1 MADEDVAGRV
11 VYVVDADISGVA
23 AGMQA
28 AQQQVKQAA
37 QTITADT
44 QKIETAYDKLG
55 ETVAESS
62 KENEKAAESAK
73 KLGAETDKLGESQKK
88 NAENTDKTAQYTK
101 KLNERSEEAAK
112 IQKKLNEDIDNV
124 NRSLEKDAK
133 SSELLTQKKKLL
145 NKAVA
150 ETSNRL
156 QELKTQQS
164 EVSRAYLNNE
174 LPEEEYR
181 DFQREIIVTEQALR
195 SYQEQLD
202 DVGKSHVDAAETLE
216 NFKDELAEN
225 AKTLAA
231 IGGTVVA
238 AVTAVGTKAITV
250 ANDID
255 KSAKKISSASGEG
268 AASVEKFENVLK
280 NVYSDNFGDSF
291 EGIADDVSKITQ
303 NLGEMNEQTLTD
315 ITERAYTLLDVFDF
329 GVDES
334 SRAAK
339 AMVQNFGI
347 SAEKAFDYITTGA
360 QNGLNYSGELLD
372 NISEYSVQ
380 FAKLGLS
387 ADDMFQIFEQG
398 AANGAWNLDKIGDAI
413 KEIAIRMVDGS
424 KTTQEGFEAIGM
436 DAETTAARIAQG
448 SETAREAFIEVMN
461 ALAGMDDPIAQN
473 EAGVNLLG
481 TMWEDLGATAVE
493 ALAGISDEAYDC
505 SGALDEIMKTNYNDL
520 GNSFEALGRQVELAL
535 EPLGEELIPLIT
547 EFVED
552 IGADLKAELPEIVS
566 EFSGLF
572 ELIVGGVKILWELRD
587 VVEAGVVAF
596 GTFKAACAIGNIINA
611 TVKAVQSFTSA
622 TKSAEAAQAAFN
634 AVGAANPYVLIASLI
649 AGVVSAVVSFISTA
663 ETATDRME
671 RMHEEAKQ
679 LISDAEEYQEK
690 SEGLKD
696 VSDRYMDIYLSEKS
710 AEEKGKEL
718 KNLQD
723 ELIDQYG
730 AQAAGIDLVNG
741 EYAEQLGLIDQLI
754 TKNKELAV
762 ANAQSALA
770 TVEEA
775 EKELVGTGI
784 NNDYRGKNRAQIT
797 SFIKGLD
804 SFEKV
809 DFWSSEYMLGGTY
822 EERAADLG
830 KLYNYMVNDL
840 GMSETDEAVKTVLS
854 AWNNMTEK
862 AEEKADLENT
872 VAELTKE
879 PEPEPFVTATAKEA
893 ERKGKAE
900 NTAKKNN
907 TAVSSE
913 KDVENEEEKTVTTT
927 TKSASL
933 PEGYS
938 DKAAEL
944 SHKRTMG
951 DITDEEYFSSMYALM
966 SEYGIDGEGEYKKTF
981 WAVQEDE
988 KRYKD
993 SLEKSDKSDS
1003 SSSTTSTSSTKTS
1016 NSSASKGNVIS
1027 IDSYIPTMWDDAKTA
1042 NEKLKAAVGIELA
1055 GNSSTAHVAGSGLE
1069 AITAAQPES
1078 TSAETAVAQT
1088 TEATLNDV
1096 VKLLTELR
1104 DGDTKRKISLDV
1116 DMHARDLAIGT
1127 IAIDDINDI
1136 AKMSGKNPFEFTE

>member
-1 MADEDVAGRV
+1 MATNNIDDRAVIYTIE
-11 VYVVDADISGVA
+11 ADTSGVST
-23 AGMQA
+23 GIQ
-28 AQQQVKQAA
+28 
-37 QTITADT
+37 
-44 QKIETAYDKLG
+44 
-55 ETVAESS
+55 
-62 KENEKAAESAK
+62 
-73 KLGAETDKLGESQKK
+73 
-88 NAENTDKTAQYTK
+88 NAENQVRQSAQTMANEAQKIDNAFEQLGRAATESTTSTERQTKQYKTLGEE
-101 KLNERSEEAAK
+101 LNEVG
-112 IQKKLNEDIDNV
+112 QL
-124 NRSLEKDAK
+124 LEKDSK
-133 SSELLTQKKKLL
+133 NTELLAQKKKLL
-145 NKAVA
+145 SKAVE
-150 ETSNRL
+150 ETSEHLR
-156 QELKTQQS
+156 ELKSRQT
-164 EVSRAYLNNE
+164 EVTRAYASGE
-174 LPEEEYR
+174 IPEEEYR
-181 DFQREIIVTEQALR
+181 DFQREIIATEQALQ
-195 SYQEQLD
+195 SYQEQLE

-216 NFKDELAEN
+216 NFKSELAEN

-231 IGGTVVA
+231 IGGTVA
-238 AVTAVGTKAITV
+238 AVVTAVGTKAITV
-250 ANDID
+250 ANDIE

-291 EGIADDVSKITQ
+291 EGIAEDVSKITQ

-339 AMVQNFGI
+339 AMIQNFGI

-398 AANGAWNLDKIGDAI
+398 AENGAWNLDKIGDAV
-413 KEIAIRMVDGS
+413 KEMAIRMVDGS
-424 KTTQEGFEAIGM
+424 QTTQEGFEAIGM
-436 DAETTAARIAQG
+436 DAETTASRIAQG
-448 SETAREAFIEVMN
+448 GETAREAFIEVMN

-547 EFVED
+547 ELVED

-572 ELIVGGVKILWELRD
+572 ELIVDGVKILWELRD
-587 VVEAGVVAF
+587 VVAAGVVAF

-649 AGVVSAVVSFISTA
+649 AGVVSAIVSFISTA

-710 AEEKGKEL
+710 AEEKGEEL
-718 KNLQD
+718 KSLQD

-741 EYAEQLGLIDQLI
+741 SYSEQLGLIDQLI

-770 TVEEA
+770 TAEEA
-775 EKELVGTGI
+775 EKESTYIGI
-784 NNDYRGKNRAQIT
+784 NNGTFSSLR
-797 SFIKGLD
+797 SGLKDGNYSRDDVNNFALMIENLDTFD
-804 SFEKV
+804 SKDWWTGNV
-809 DFWSSEYMLGGTY
+809 NLSGTY
-822 EERAADLG
+822 QERADDLE
-830 KLYNYMVNDL
+830 KLYRYMIDVL
-840 GMSETDEAVKTVLS
+840 GMSETDEAVKAVLA

-862 AEEKADLENT
+862 AEEKAGLENA

-900 NTAKKNN
+900 NTAKKDK

-913 KDVENEEEKTVTTT
+913 KDAEDKDEKAVTTTT

-951 DITDEEYFSSMYALM
+951 EITDEEYFSQMYALM
-966 SEYGIDGEGEYKKTF
+966 GEYGIDGEGDYKKTF

-993 SLEKSDKSDS
+993 SLEKSDS
-1003 SSSTTSTSSTKTS
+1003 SSSTKTS
-1016 NSSASKGNVIS
+1016 TSSAKTSGSSTSKGNVIS
-1027 IDSYIPTMWDDAKTA
+1027 IDSYIPTMWDDDETA

-1055 GNSSTAHVAGSGLE
+1055 GNSSTAHVVGGGLE

-1104 DGDTKRKISLDV
+1104 DSDTKRKISLDV
-1116 DMHARDLAIGT
+1116 DMYAHDLAIGT
-1127 IAIDDINDI
+1127 VAIDDINDI

>member
-1 MADEDVAGRV
+1 MATENSVEIELRV
-11 VYVVDADISGVA
+11 NNDGLKSDLNSA
-23 AGMQA
+23 
-28 AQQQVKQAA
+28 
-37 QTITADT
+37 
-44 QKIETAYDKLG
+44 ETAINQSSKRIVNSEAAIAEAIT
-55 ETVAESS
+55 ETTAEVAE
-62 KENEKAAESAK
+62 
-73 KLGAETDKLGESQKK
+73 G
-88 NAENTDKTAQYTK
+88 Y
-101 KLNERSEEAAK
+101 
-112 IQKKLNEDIDNV
+112 
-124 NRSLEKDAK
+124 
-133 SSELLTQKKKLL
+133 
-145 NKAVA
+145 
-150 ETSNRL
+150 
-156 QELKTQQS
+156 
-164 EVSRAYLNNE
+164 
-174 LPEEEYR
+174 
-181 DFQREIIVTEQALR
+181 
-195 SYQEQLD
+195 
-202 DVGKSHVDAAETLE
+202 GKAAETLE
-216 NFKDELAEN
+216 NFKSELAEN

-231 IGGTVVA
+231 IGGTIAA

-291 EGIADDVSKITQ
+291 EGIAEDVSKITQ

-315 ITERAYTLLDVFDF
+315 ITERAYALLDVFDF

-398 AANGAWNLDKIGDAI
+398 AENGAWNLDKIGDAV
-413 KEIAIRMVDGS
+413 KEMAIRMVDGS
-424 KTTQEGFEAIGM
+424 QTTQEGFEAIGM

-448 SETAREAFIEVMN
+448 GETAREAFIEVMN
-461 ALAGMDDPIAQN
+461 ALANMDDPIAQN

-547 EFVED
+547 ELVED

-572 ELIVGGVKILWELRD
+572 ELIVDGVKILWELRD
-587 VVEAGVVAF
+587 VVAAGVVAF

-611 TVKAVQSFTSA
+611 TVTAVKSFTTA

-649 AGVVSAVVSFISTA
+649 AGVVSALVTFISTA

-671 RMHEEAKQ
+671 RMHAEAKQ

-710 AEEKGKEL
+710 AEEKGEEL

-741 EYAEQLGLIDQLI
+741 SYSEQLGLIDQLI

-770 TVEEA
+770 TAEEA
-775 EKELVGTGI
+775 EKELTGTGI
-784 NNDYRGKNRAQIT
+784 DNGYSNANAADVFAFVQN
-797 SFIKGLD
+797 LD
-804 SFEKV
+804 TYNGDR
-809 DFWSSEYMLGGTY
+809 DFWTGELKLSGTY
-822 EERAADLG
+822 EQRAADYE
-830 KLYNYMVNDL
+830 KLYQYMVNDL
-840 GMSETDEAVKTVLS
+840 GMSETDNRVKNILS
-854 AWNNMTEK
+854 LWNTMTEK

-900 NTAKKNN
+900 NAAKKNN

-913 KDVENEEEKTVTTT
+913 KDVEDKEEKTVTTT

-951 DITDEEYFSSMYALM
+951 DITDEEYFSQMYALM
-966 SEYGIDGEGEYKKTF
+966 GEYGIDGEGDYKKTF

-993 SLEKSDKSDS
+993 SLEKSGKSDS
-1003 SSSTTSTSSTKTS
+1003 SSSTKASNSSTTS
-1016 NSSASKGNVIS
+1016 GSSASKGNVIS
-1027 IDSYIPTMWDDAKTA
+1027 IDSYIPTMWDDDETT

-1055 GNSSTAHVAGSGLE
+1055 GNSSTAHVVGSGLE

-1104 DGDTKRKISLDV
+1104 DSDTKRKISLDV
-1116 DMHARDLAIGT
+1116 DMYAHDLAIGT
-1127 IAIDDINDI
+1127 VAIDDINDI
-1136 AKMSGKNPFEFTE
+1136 AKMSGKNPFEF

>member
-1 MADEDVAGRV
+1 MATNNIDDRAVI
-11 VYVVDADISGVA
+11 Y
-23 AGMQA
+23 
-28 AQQQVKQAA
+28 
-37 QTITADT
+37 TIEADT
-44 QKIETAYDKLG
+44 
-55 ETVAESS
+55 SS
-62 KENEKAAESAK
+62 VST
-73 KLGAETDKLGESQKK
+73 GIQ
-88 NAENTDKTAQYTK
+88 NAENQVRQSAQAIA
-101 KLNERSEEAAK
+101 NEA
-112 IQKKLNEDIDNV
+112 QKIDNAFEQLDRAATESTTSTERQTKQYKTLGEELSEV
-124 NRSLEKDAK
+124 GQLLEKDSK
-133 SSELLTQKKKLL
+133 NTELLAQKKKLL
-145 NKAVA
+145 SKAVE
-150 ETSNRL
+150 ETSEHLR
-156 QELKTQQS
+156 ELKSRQT
-164 EVSRAYLNNE
+164 EVTRAYASGE
-174 LPEEEYR
+174 IPEEEYR
-181 DFQREIIVTEQALR
+181 DFQREIIATEQALQ
-195 SYQEQLD
+195 SYQEQLE

-216 NFKDELAEN
+216 NFNSELAEN

-231 IGGTVVA
+231 IGGTAAA
-238 AVTAVGTKAITV
+238 AVTAIGTKAITV
-250 ANDID
+250 ADDID

-291 EGIADDVSKITQ
+291 EGIAEDVSKITQ
-303 NLGEMNEQTLTD
+303 NLGEMNEQSLTD
-315 ITERAYTLLDVFDF
+315 ITERAYALLDVFDF

-339 AMVQNFGI
+339 AMIQNFGI
-347 SAEKAFDYITTGA
+347 SAEKAFDYIATGA

-398 AANGAWNLDKIGDAI
+398 AGNGAWNLDKIGDAV

-424 KTTQEGFEAIGM
+424 DSTAKGFEALGM
-436 DAETTAARIAQG
+436 NAETTAAKIAQG
-448 SETAREAFIEVMN
+448 GDAARETFVEVMN

-481 TMWEDLGATAVE
+481 TMWEDLGVTAVE

-547 EFVED
+547 ELVED

-572 ELIVGGVKILWELRD
+572 ELIVDGVKILWELRD
-587 VVEAGVVAF
+587 VVAAGVVSF

-611 TVKAVQSFTSA
+611 TVSAVKSFTTA

-634 AVGAANPYVLIASLI
+634 AVGAANPYVFVASAI

-663 ETATDRME
+663 ETAADRMNK
-671 RMHEEAKQ
+671 MHAEALQ
-679 LISDAEEYQEK
+679 LIDDAEEYQKK

-710 AEEKGKEL
+710 AEEKGEEL

-723 ELIDQYG
+723 DLIDQYG

-741 EYAEQLGLIDQLI
+741 SYSEQLGLIDQLI

-770 TVEEA
+770 TAEEA
-775 EKELVGTGI
+775 EKESTYIGI
-784 NNDYRGKNRAQIT
+784 NNGTFSALRSGLKNGNYSRDDVNNFALMIENLDT
-797 SFIKGLD
+797 FDSKGWNGNINL
-804 SFEKV
+804 S
-809 DFWSSEYMLGGTY
+809 GTY
-822 EERAADLG
+822 QERADDLK
-830 KLYNYMVNDL
+830 KLYRYMIDVL
-840 GMSETDEAVKTVLS
+840 GMSQSDEAVKKVLEQ
-854 AWNNMTEK
+854 WNEMTEK
-862 AEEKADLENT
+862 AEEKADLENR

-893 ERKGKAE
+893 EQKGMAE
-900 NTAKKNN
+900 NTAKKDK

-913 KDVENEEEKTVTTT
+913 KDAEDEEDKTVTTT
-927 TKSASL
+927 AKSASL

-951 DITDEEYFSSMYALM
+951 DITDEEYFSQMYALM
-966 SEYGIDGEGEYKKTF
+966 GEYGIDGDGDYKKTF

-1003 SSSTTSTSSTKTS
+1003 SSSTKTSTSSAKAS
-1016 NSSASKGNVIS
+1016 GSSASKGNVIS
-1027 IDSYIPTMWDDAKTA
+1027 IDSYIPTMWDDDETA

-1055 GNSSTAHVAGSGLE
+1055 GNSSTAHVVGSGLE
-1069 AITAAQPES
+1069 ALTAAQP
-1078 TSAETAVAQT
+1078 TAASAESAAVQS
-1088 TEATLNDV
+1088 TETTLNDV
-1096 VKLLTELR
+1096 VKLLKELR
-1104 DGDTKRKISLDV
+1104 DSDTKRKISLDV
-1116 DMHARDLAIGT
+1116 DMYARDLAIGT
-1127 IAIDDINDI
+1127 VAIDDINDI